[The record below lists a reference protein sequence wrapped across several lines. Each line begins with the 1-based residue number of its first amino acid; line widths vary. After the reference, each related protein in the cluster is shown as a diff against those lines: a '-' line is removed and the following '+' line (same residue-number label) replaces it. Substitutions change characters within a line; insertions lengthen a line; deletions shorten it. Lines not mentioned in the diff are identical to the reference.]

1 MIIRFIKRRLG
12 SFGFA
17 FAGLRD
23 LLLSQPNAR
32 IHAVATVVVVAAAVI
47 LRAPLWA
54 WCWLI
59 ACAAAV
65 WSAEAMNT
73 AFELLCNHV
82 TPEQNATIGRIKD
95 LAAGAV
101 LIVAAAAA
109 LVGGLLLVSLA
120 D

>member
-1 MIIRFIKRRLG
+1 MITRFIRRRLG

-23 LLLSQPNAR
+23 LLMSQPNAK
-32 IHAVATVVVVAAAVI
+32 IHAAATVAVFIAAVV
-47 LRAPLWA
+47 LQAPLWA

-65 WSAEAMNT
+65 WSAEALNT
-73 AFELLCNHV
+73 AFELLCDHI

-101 LIVAAAAA
+101 LVVALAAA
-109 LVGGLLLVSLA
+109 LVGGLLLISLA